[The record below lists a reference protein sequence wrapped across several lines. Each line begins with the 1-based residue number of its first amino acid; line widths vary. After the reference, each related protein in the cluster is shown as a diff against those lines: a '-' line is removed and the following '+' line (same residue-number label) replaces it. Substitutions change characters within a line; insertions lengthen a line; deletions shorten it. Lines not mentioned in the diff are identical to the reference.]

1 MILMKRLPF
10 TFTVFVLF
18 LTIFS
23 KVVNAESPT
32 SSEYNSSTGEEFI
45 FATTFAGGE
54 EYGYLKWSKK
64 PEFYA
69 GGVPYADYV
78 GRKGK
83 LEHDYIYGPLKL
95 LKFRKAILENGE
107 ILYVETAEN
116 NKLQDVHFIK
126 ELDRAKAMIGKKI
139 WINNANI
146 AGSKELIT
154 PDKNISFPAR
164 HLEPVTVTGVVLE
177 NYGHARGAG
186 SFFVKVKKASG
197 EEGLL
202 RFNDIYFCASNPF
215 PPGTPSKIRQAVE
228 QQKIMIGMTQKQA
241 RLSWGEPDKINK
253 SVGSWG
259 VKEQWVY
266 GYQYLYFSNGK
277 LTSFQTSN

>member
-1 MILMKRLPF
+1 MKRLPF

-32 SSEYNSSTGEEFI
+32 SFEYNSSTGEEFI
-45 FATTFAGGE
+45 FAFLYPGGE
-54 EYGYLKWSKK
+54 KYGYQLWNKQ
-64 PEFYA
+64 PEVTGEA
-69 GGVPYADYV
+69 LPYDDYV

-83 LEHDYIYGPLKL
+83 LEPDIIFSSSRIS
-95 LKFRKAILENGE
+95 KFRKAILENGE
-107 ILYVETAEN
+107 ILYVYVVGDYQPHN
-116 NKLQDVHFIK
+116 IYFLKD
-126 ELDRAKAMIGKKI
+126 LDRAKAMIGHKI
-139 WINNANI
+139 WINNANVVKPI
-146 AGSKELIT
+146 GLIT